1 MEEEMMPPPGAG
13 NEVPP
18 GAMPKEV
25 ADDQPILASEG
36 EYIIPA
42 NVVRYL
48 GLDYIEKI
56 VNKAKKGLAEMDQ
69 NGRIGG
75 EPSAPAPAP
84 EPAPTVP
91 MMAEGGMVGS
101 MDVPTS
107 PAVASGAMGQG
118 QGSSFSGVKQMQG
131 PAGNIMYVPFLDGK
145 PIIPVPEGY
154 AEVGGVASAAPQASK
169 PASTEPR
176 DPLAATSQ
184 YQDDGT
190 TTREQDKARAD
201 SDAQLKGSLAG
212 DPRQWTADTFVK
224 YSNALG
230 SDMDKVGRMGVQIM
244 MPGLGTVAMK
254 ARDRFLQ
261 NNVPNLVEDM
271 LKTGKDP
278 LGNAITPE
286 QKTALQ
292 GAQAK
297 ISANYAAKPAGQG
310 LMGKI
315 NNFVDKITGRERD
328 DPTSSSDSATP
339 STPGRSSTPAARPAA
354 DQKDKPTS
362 KRVTTGGAEGPS
374 AEADKAA
381 ASRTGQKAPPSRSNA
396 ANTAAETARV
406 ESVKKNNEKGA
417 GVKRGF
423 AKGGVV
429 ASVKMPSYKQ
439 GGLVKRRNDC

>member
-1 MEEEMMPPPGAG
+1 MEQEMMPPQGAG
-13 NEVPP
+13 NKEVPP
-18 GAMPKEV
+18 GALPNEV
-25 ADDQPILASEG
+25 ADDQPIMASDG

-101 MDVPTS
+101 MTVPTT

-169 PASTEPR
+169 PASTKPR

-184 YQDDGT
+184 YQDDGNST
-190 TTREQDKARAD
+190 ADDNKERAA

-224 YSNALG
+224 YGNTLG
-230 SDMDKVGRMGVQIM
+230 SDMDKVGRLGIQAM

-278 LGNAITPE
+278 LGNIITPE

-297 ISANYAAKPAGQG
+297 ISANYAAKPAGNGIMSKIGNALG
-310 LMGKI
+310 L
-315 NNFVDKITGRERD
+315 NRNQRD
-328 DPTSSSDSATP
+328 ATVSTSDSDGPTP
-339 STPGRSSTPAARPAA
+339 TTRSSTAAARPAA

-381 ASRTGQKAPPSRSNA
+381 ASRTGQKAPPRSANA
-396 ANTAAETARV
+396 ASAARETARI
-406 ESVKKNNEKGA
+406 EQAKKDNEK

>member
-224 YSNALG
+224 YGNALG

-297 ISANYAAKPAGQG
+297 ISANYAAKPAGNGIMAKIGNALG
-310 LMGKI
+310 L
-315 NNFVDKITGRERD
+315 NRNQRD
-328 DPTSSSDSATP
+328 ATVSTSGSDGPTPP
-339 STPGRSSTPAARPAA
+339 SRPTTTAARPVA

-362 KRVTTGGAEGPS
+362 TRVTSGGASGPS
-374 AEADKAA
+374 ATADKAA
-381 ASRTGQKAPPSRSNA
+381 SSRTAQQAPPSRSNA
-396 ANTAAETARV
+396 ANTAAETKRV
-406 ESVKKNNEKGA
+406 EQAKKDNEK